1 MRPLCL
7 KLSAFGPYAG
17 AVELDMSRLGERGL
31 YLITGT
37 TGAGKTSIFDA
48 ITFALYG
55 TASGNAR
62 EESMLRSKY
71 AEPGVPTEV
80 TLRFLYRDAEYTVS
94 RSTRYLRPSKR
105 GDKLVEAAPTACLTY
120 PDGHTVDRSGTAVT
134 AAVVSLLGID
144 RDQFLRIAMIAQG
157 DFAGFL
163 QAKTED
169 RIKIFRRLFKTQLYK
184 NIQEELS
191 ARASAAEREWKG
203 AVAGIEL
210 LARGILCPTDDPL
223 YEALQSAGAVGAPT
237 AELLALL
244 DTLIVRDEEQRATLH
259 ASVSTLE
266 ARLTGVEALLAK
278 AEEHAKARAA
288 LAEKNAALPMCEAE
302 LEQAKQALQA
312 QESLQSERD
321 ATRRELAETEAELP
335 RYNELDELFCALQGA
350 EKQFKSTQKALA
362 EGETALAQ
370 STERAEALRK
380 ELDALADAGEQRERL
395 LREAEQQQ
403 ALIQRSVEAIEAW
416 NARERLAAELEALQA
431 DYRARAAYADGQIA
445 RYERLYRAFLD
456 GQAGL
461 LASTLASGVPCPVC
475 GATAHPAPAG
485 QTDDI
490 PTEAEL
496 KSTKAE
502 ADRARAQAE
511 AVGKRCGEAVGKL
524 HAQGELLKKALAAVP
539 GLPPESGTREE
550 IVAARGAY
558 TAAKASTD
566 RLISLENERLRRKQA
581 LEKELPQAEHRVEAL
596 RAAAESLKGEVVSLS
611 ALIGQKSAAHKEL
624 GQKLRFLDKSAA
636 LAHQKTLLTR
646 IEAQKRALELATAA
660 HATCDKALAALRAEI
675 VQLTALTA
683 TVCEIHAEE
692 RAAERDALTA
702 QRKDLLARAEQCLI
716 RLESNKRTRERIAA
730 LAQSTERLDTLRRWL
745 GALSDTANGTLKGRE
760 RIQLESYIQMNYFD
774 RILQRANLRL
784 RQMTC
789 GQYELVRR
797 TDSTDNRS
805 QTGLELNVHDYYN
818 GSMRSVHSLSGGES
832 FKASLC
838 LALGLSDEVQSGAG
852 GIKLDTMFVDEGF
865 GSLDKESLQLA
876 IATLQELTEGDR
888 LVGIISHVQEL
899 KTQIDKQIVVTKAP
913 TGGSSCR
920 IEV

>member
-1 MRPLCL
+1 MRPLSL
-7 KLSAFGPYAG
+7 KRSAFGPYAG
-17 AVELDMSRLGERGL
+17 VVELDMARLGERGL

-71 AEPGVPTEV
+71 AEPGTPTEV

-94 RSTRYLRPSKR
+94 RSTRYLRPAKR

-134 AAVVSLLGID
+134 AAVVALLGID

-169 RIKIFRRLFKTQLYK
+169 RIKIFRRLFKTHLYK
-184 NIQEELS
+184 NIQEALS
-191 ARASAAEREWKG
+191 AEASAVEREWKT
-203 AVAGIEL
+203 AASGIEL
-210 LARGILCPTDDPL
+210 LADGVLCPSDDPL
-223 YEALQSAGAVGAPT
+223 YEALQAAKEANVPT

-244 DTLIVRDEEQRATLH
+244 DELIARDESRTAALTT
-259 ASVSTLE
+259 SIGTLE
-266 ARLTGVEALLAK
+266 AALTGAEALLAK
-278 AEEHAKARAA
+278 AEEHAKAQATLAEKTAALPACEAA
-288 LAEKNAALPMCEAE
+288 LA
-302 LEQAKQALQA
+302 QAKQALQA
-312 QESLQSERD
+312 QEALQPERD
-321 ATRRELAETEAELP
+321 ATERELAATEAELP
-335 RYNELDELFCALQGA
+335 RYNELDELFCALQNA
-350 EKQFKSTQKALA
+350 ETQLQNKKNELAENEDALA
-362 EGETALAQ
+362 KATAQARSL
-370 STERAEALRK
+370 K
-380 ELDALADAGEQRERL
+380 EQLDALSDAGEQKERL
-395 LREAEQQQ
+395 LREAAQQQ
-403 ALIQRSVEAIEAW
+403 TLMQKITEVIEALE
-416 NARERLAAELEALQA
+416 AREQLAEQLEKLQARYRELAAQA
-431 DYRARAAYADGQIA
+431 DERIA
-445 RYERLYRAFLD
+445 RYERLYRAFLN

-461 LASTLASGVPCPVC
+461 LAATLTPSAPCPVC
-475 GATAHPAPAG
+475 GSTAHPSPA
-485 QTDDI
+485 QTVEGI
-490 PTEAEL
+490 PTENEL
-496 KSTKAE
+496 KKAKTE
-502 ADRARAQAE
+502 ADRARAEAE
-511 AVGKRCGEAVGKL
+511 DAGKRCGEAAGKL
-524 HAQGELLKKALAAVP
+524 QAQSEFFEKIREAIP
-539 GLPPESGTREE
+539 GLTAEDGTRARLDAILEKQTAHKARTDKQ
-550 IVAARGAY
+550 VA
-558 TAAKASTD
+558 
-566 RLISLENERLRRKQA
+566 LENERLDRKQTI
-581 LEKELPQAEHRVEAL
+581 EKTLPQAERTAEAL
-596 RAAAESLKGEVVSLS
+596 RGTVESLKGEALALS
-611 ALIGQKSAAHKEL
+611 TLIGQKSDAHREL

-636 LAHQKTLLTR
+636 LAHQKELLAR
-646 IEAQKRALELATAA
+646 KQAQKRALELATESY
-660 HATCDKALAALRAEI
+660 TEQDKALTALRAEI
-675 VQLTALTA
+675 AQLAALTA
-683 TVCEIHAEE
+683 TVCEIDTQAQIAIRNE
-692 RAAERDALTA
+692 LSA
-702 QRKDLLARAEQCLI
+702 QRKALLTEKEQSLL
-716 RLESNKRTRERIAA
+716 RLESNKRSRERIDV
-730 LAQSTERLDTLRRWL
+730 LAQSTKRLDAHRRWL
-745 GALSDTANGTLKGRE
+745 GALSDTANGTLKGKE

-789 GQYELVRR
+789 GQYELIRR

-805 QTGLELNVHDYYN
+805 QTGLDLNVHDYDN
-818 GSMRSVHSLSGGES
+818 GSVRSVHSLSGGES

-899 KTQIDKQIVVTKAP
+899 KAQIDKQIVVTKAP